1 MKKILEIIFQFA
13 NLTILFEI
21 ISFFIGI
28 SSYRK
33 IKDKPLKILTLF
45 LVVTVCVEILG
56 LLFTV
61 YLKRELNV
69 ILYNNYLT
77 LEFCF
82 YLYLIRSFVRKKII
96 KMWLIIVIVIYG
108 LLGFTNNVLLQGK
121 SGSFSSMSYSLGC
134 FFIISFLLYYF
145 YELML
150 YPSST
155 TLKNQ
160 PSFWVC
166 SGLLFFYTST
176 FAVFGLTNFIS
187 HLPNIVYNGIS
198 IFITITNI
206 VLYSMFSIAFVC
218 QTQIQKSN
226 SLSS

>member
-166 SGLLFFYTST
+166 
-176 FAVFGLTNFIS
+176 
-187 HLPNIVYNGIS
+187 
-198 IFITITNI
+198 
-206 VLYSMFSIAFVC
+206 
-218 QTQIQKSN
+218 
-226 SLSS
+226 